1 MTLTLLKALN
11 PCVRFAF
18 DKDFSLVTYVYFVPK
33 QMVADNMDVWG
44 EVKREHEY
52 EKKQDGGNFKPVSI
66 LKKASRLAEARNKE
80 V

>member
-1 MTLTLLKALN
+1 MSVLPLTM
-11 PCVRFAF
+11 
-18 DKDFSLVTYVYFVPK
+18 FSLVTYVYFVPK
-33 QMVADNMDVWG
+33 QMVADNMEVLG